1 VANKFEFKTQ
11 EGTYLHGIAETF
23 QGPNYANTIEYKD
36 GKKSKSLLY
45 FDHIRNGIGSP
56 DTVGFDKYFQEFS
69 GIILKAGEHSE
80 YISFKENVDFLESY
94 DGQSNQL
101 TTGHGLFVFL

>member
-11 EGTYLHGIAETF
+11 EGTYHGIAETF

-45 FDHIRNGIGSP
+45 FADHIRNGIGSP

-69 GIILKAGEHSE
+69 GIILKGRRTLRI
-80 YISFKENVDFLESY
+80 YFFKENVDF
-94 DGQSNQL
+94 
-101 TTGHGLFVFL
+101 